1 MCESVDC
8 LVIGGGPAGL
18 TAATYLGR
26 FRRHVRV
33 IDKGW
38 SRAEWITLSHNLPG
52 FAQGVSGPALLDA
65 LRAQAKRYGADL
77 QTGEITSLLRA
88 ATGGFEATVAGQT
101 LVAKTVLLATGVL
114 ENKPPLPHVADAVK
128 RGFIRTCPICDGY
141 EAIGKRVAVLG
152 DGDHAA
158 AEALFLRTFSDQVTL
173 LLPAYSADGL
183 SQARLRSLETAGV
196 SLAHVTVGAVRVED
210 GGVVALEVED
220 GTIHRFDMVYAAF
233 GTTSQSQLATI
244 LGARADAAGRLWV
257 NDHQQTSIDGLY
269 AAGDLV
275 YGLNQICVAEGEA
288 AIAATAIHNHLPT
301 AFA

>member
-88 ATGGFEATVAGQT
+88 ATGGFAATVAGQT
-101 LVAKTVLLATGVL
+101 LLAKTVLLATGVL
-114 ENKPPLPHVADAVK
+114 ENKPPLPHVADSVK